1 MKFVFLLTLWTSHTA
16 PIVDVMDYGLTG
28 DDCIS
33 LLVEY
38 KGELLASCEVDM
50 GIPANGSQLDN
61 KG

>member
-1 MKFVFLLTLWTSHTA
+1 MKFVFLLTLWASHSA

-28 DDCIS
+28 EDCIR
-33 LLVEY
+33 LLTEY
-38 KGELLASCEVDM
+38 KGNLSASCEVDT